1 MSSSDK
7 ANNILVITLSNQKWS
22 LAPPKADD
30 LQRKKIKQA
39 LQSGCAKYFWCF
51 NELNISRI
59 TNNRAAK
66 DVTLTKI

>member
-1 MSSSDK
+1 MWSGK
-7 ANNILVITLSNQKWS
+7 ANDMRVLTLNNQNWS
-22 LAPPKADD
+22 LTPPKADD

-39 LQSGCAKYFWCF
+39 LQSGCAKYVWCF